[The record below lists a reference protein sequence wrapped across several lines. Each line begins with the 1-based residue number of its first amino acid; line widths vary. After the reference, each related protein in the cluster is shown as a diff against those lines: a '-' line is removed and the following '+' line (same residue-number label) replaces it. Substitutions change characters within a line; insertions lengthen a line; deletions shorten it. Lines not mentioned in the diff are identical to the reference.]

1 IDRDAMIK
9 AMTAGLGKPAY
20 QPFFPNSPA
29 YNPDLENRWKFDPAK
44 VKQLL
49 SDAGFANGLS
59 FKSIIG
65 ANTGVY
71 VNFGNLMQA
80 QLKAQNITMDLSFV
94 NQADTV
100 PMFWR
105 NGPTGHGTA
114 PSSPLGGLGTGPV
127 GTDLAFRNG
136 FLKDGATNA
145 GNAEVP
151 GLRDLVDKAAAA
163 TDRAQAA
170 DLYKQ
175 ASKLISDGLYQ
186 IVPMYYPVG
195 VAAAWNYVG
204 GIRQGLLETMPDFF
218 RGVFITQGKTP
229 A

>member
-1 IDRDAMIK
+1 
-9 AMTAGLGKPAY
+9 
-20 QPFFPNSPA
+20 
-29 YNPDLENRWKFDPAK
+29 
-44 VKQLL
+44 
-49 SDAGFANGLS
+49 
-59 FKSIIG
+59 
-65 ANTGVY
+65 
-71 VNFGNLMQA
+71 
-80 QLKAQNITMDLSFV
+80 
-94 NQADTV
+94 
-100 PMFWR
+100 
-105 NGPTGHGTA
+105 
-114 PSSPLGGLGTGPV
+114 LGGLGTGPV